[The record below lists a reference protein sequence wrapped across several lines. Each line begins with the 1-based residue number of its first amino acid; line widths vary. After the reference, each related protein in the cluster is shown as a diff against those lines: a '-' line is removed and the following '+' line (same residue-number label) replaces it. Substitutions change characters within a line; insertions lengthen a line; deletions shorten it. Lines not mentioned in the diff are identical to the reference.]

1 MNSEER
7 RAMIEMW
14 NKQADERKDDED
26 KDRDDQGMNIG
37 MKGNE

>member
-14 NKQADERKDDED
+14 NKQADEKVEEEQNNPKEGKGEKEKD
-26 KDRDDQGMNIG
+26 
-37 MKGNE
+37 